1 MAWAK
6 ARRQGENLSGPSHP
20 SVAFGVSCA
29 LAELNDEL
37 PLEAEYRAVPL
48 CTGDPDELF
57 ASWRRCPVKR

>member
-1 MAWAK
+1 
-6 ARRQGENLSGPSHP
+6 
-20 SVAFGVSCA
+20 VAFGVSCA

-57 ASWRRCPVKR
+57 ARLAAMPGEKVAKVKDRAV